1 MNRDTSVD
9 ALRAVAVAGVVL
21 GHWLVSAVVSDPYDT
36 SALHGESPL
45 QHAPYLAPAS
55 WLFQTLGL
63 FFFASGFA
71 ATRRKTSSGK
81 PRKQR
86 RLLVPVLIL
95 AAVWLPALGILK
107 AAGAPDTT
115 THVVESLVT
124 HPLWFLAAYLVLTA
138 AAPALK
144 RLVRTA
150 GAPAVL
156 LPLLFVVLTDA
167 FREDGLP
174 EWWRL
179 TMVPVAWS
187 VPYLLGI
194 ALAQERLSPRHG
206 PLLAVSGLAGG
217 ALLLTVAG
225 YPPSAVGVPG
235 DRFSN
240 LDPPSLAA
248 MSLVMLQIGMYL
260 MLRDRLRHTPA
271 TAAVTGTLNRHALS
285 IFLWHQPALLLVTFA
300 ALAAGRPAG
309 LLDAPDGAWVLH
321 RLPWLPVFAI
331 ALTALTWVFHRYERR
346 TR

>member
-1 MNRDTSVD
+1 MTRDTTVD

-45 QHAPYLAPAS
+45 SHLPYLAPAS

-63 FFFASGFA
+63 FFFVSGFA
-71 ATRRKTSSGK
+71 AARRSKNPQK
-81 PRKQR
+81 PEKR

-115 THVVESLVT
+115 RHVVESLVT

-138 AAPALK
+138 AAPAL
-144 RLVRTA
+144 RLLVRTA
-150 GAPAVL
+150 GAMAVL
-156 LPLLFVVLTDA
+156 LPLSFVVLTDA
-167 FREDGLP
+167 SREDGLP

-179 TMVPVAWS
+179 AMVPVAWS

-194 ALAQERLSPRHG
+194 ALAQERLRPRDG
-206 PLLAVSGLAGG
+206 PLLTVSGLAGG

-248 MSLVMLQIGMYL
+248 MSLVMIQIGLYL
-260 MLRDRLRHTPA
+260 MLRGRLRHTPA
-271 TAAVTGTLNRHALS
+271 TAAVAGALNRHALS

-309 LLDAPDGAWVLH
+309 LLDRPDGAWVLH